1 MEKDVFCQWPENGVI
16 SNKQLV
22 NLNDFSLLILD
33 NHEFQFSVDAI

>member
-1 MEKDVFCQWPENGVI
+1 MEKDVFCQWLENGVI